1 MNRRVFLKM
10 LVVAPLVLAA
20 ASVKLPEVDSKTA
33 THLKYRELMGKVT
46 AEQTGKELLPS
57 RMHEAFKARRNELR
71 QGYVID
77 DNFIPEMDELRVWA
91 SNYLWRYLN
100 SESVWVSPYYVGTEA
115 KS

>member
-77 DNFIPEMDELRVWA
+77 DNFIPDMELLRAW
-91 SNYLWRYLN
+91 
-100 SESVWVSPYYVGTEA
+100 EIKWVEPKDWKIMPIREAIKIRTEA